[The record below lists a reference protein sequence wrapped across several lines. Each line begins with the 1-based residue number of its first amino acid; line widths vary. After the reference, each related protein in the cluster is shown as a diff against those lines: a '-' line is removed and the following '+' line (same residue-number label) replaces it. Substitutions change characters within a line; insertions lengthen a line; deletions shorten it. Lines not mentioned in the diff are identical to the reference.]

1 MTSDAG
7 DTEDSYTIHINRS
20 QVSPPS
26 EAQVTDARTRR
37 PPRPFRRASPWL
49 LAGLLL
55 TTIGLPSVAA
65 LASLPQAPLVG
76 YARPVAS
83 TSVMD
88 VNLTDAPAFS
98 PRFLNVAAGSTVDL
112 RLDNVGQ
119 FNHTFTLAGAPNVQ
133 LAPTSS
139 PAQVYRFFQQH
150 GVRANVS
157 LAPGNQGWANL
168 TFNASSGLS
177 SFEFASVVPYQFQ
190 AGMWGLLNI
199 TSVGPG
205 LLLSD
210 NTTDTLQFVPSVL
223 AASPAHYPTALDVLV
238 TNEGSFGHTFSM
250 AAQSNVTLSPTN
262 FTQYFAQHPPLVSV
276 NIPTGAGTTVWANFS
291 VPGPGIYQYICEVPG
306 HLASGMSGLLY
317 VGVPVPAPPAAPSAA
332 VVEAW
337 VLAGSA
343 ILLGI
348 GVVLAAVASFTGRF
362 PRAPGSHGG
371 HH

>member
-1 MTSDAG
+1 
-7 DTEDSYTIHINRS
+7 
-20 QVSPPS
+20 
-26 EAQVTDARTRR
+26 VTDARTRR

-55 TTIGLPSVAA
+55 ATVGLPSVAG
-65 LASLPQAPLVG
+65 LASLHSAPLVG
-76 YARPVAS
+76 YARPAVAGS
-83 TSVMD
+83 TVQ

-98 PRFLNVAAGSTVDL
+98 PKFLNVPAGSTVEL
-112 RLDNVGQ
+112 QLHNLGHY
-119 FNHTFTLAGAPNVQ
+119 NHTFTLSRTANA
-133 LAPTSS
+133 LLSPTAS
-139 PAQVYRFFQQH
+139 PSQVYQFFQQN
-150 GVRANVS
+150 GTLANVS
-157 LAPGNQGWANL
+157 LAPGGQGWANL

-177 SFEFASVVPYQFQ
+177 FFEFASVVPYQFQ

-210 NTTDTLQFVPSVL
+210 NTTDNLQFVPSVL
-223 AASPAHYPTALDVLV
+223 AASPSHYPVALDVLV
-238 TNEGSFGHTFSM
+238 TNEGSFGHTFSVS
-250 AAQSNVTLSPTN
+250 AQANVTLSPTN
-262 FTQYFAQHPPLVSV
+262 FTQYFAQHAPLISVSV
-276 NIPTGAGTTVWANFS
+276 PTGAGTTVWANFT

-306 HLASGMSGLLY
+306 HFASGMAGLLY
-317 VGVPVPAPPAAPSAA
+317 VGVPVPAAPTPPSTA
-332 VVEAW
+332 VVETW

-348 GVVLAAVASFTGRF
+348 GVALAAIASFTGRF